1 MGIAGIDLRIVSL
14 LVNRYDYRHEVDLQQ
29 LSMAAM
35 MSGEVSKLFRDM
47 EAEAILLKRMEE
59 APASL
64 WSVSE
69 FVRVTPL
76 SRSRVERAVTG
87 LEAEGRI
94 QGATVGRARVIQL
107 IRMDPLP
114 PSGSEG
120 IGGDS
125 SRQGQLRSRK

>member
-1 MGIAGIDLRIVSL
+1 
-14 LVNRYDYRHEVDLQQ
+14 
-29 LSMAAM
+29 MATRV
-35 MSGEVSKLFRDM
+35 SGEVSELFRDP
-47 EAEAILLKRMEE
+47 EAEAILLRRMEE
-59 APASL
+59 KPAGL

-107 IRMDPLP
+107 IRMDSLP
-114 PSGSEG
+114 PSDSQG